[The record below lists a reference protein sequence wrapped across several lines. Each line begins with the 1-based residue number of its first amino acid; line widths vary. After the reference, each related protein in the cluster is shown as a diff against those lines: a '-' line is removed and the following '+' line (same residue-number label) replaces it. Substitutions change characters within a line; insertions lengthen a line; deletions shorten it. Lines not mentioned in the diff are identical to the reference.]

1 VFSSDID
8 NLTFIKEVRNIM
20 IGPVHAHKEPL
31 RAENTKVTFDR
42 EKPIGIIQL
51 INKNNKEKIND
62 YDMKK
67 FEQLQHL
74 IGLAIEQCTEQHS
87 VVNIRL
93 GVQDKLNAVKDMIRD
108 QMTLN
113 QEFQHKNGKLLLAY
127 GDGKRE
133 CEE

>member
-1 VFSSDID
+1 
-8 NLTFIKEVRNIM
+8 M

-113 QEFQHKNGKLLLAY
+113 QEF
-127 GDGKRE
+127 
-133 CEE
+133 